1 MYSGVALRLGL
12 PPFALETLAYGGPH
26 VTQSTRHLPIP
37 APSGEEQAVWCEEHT
52 DYNMLSIIPGAR
64 FFQPGEIKEFCPPPL
79 DGGILPPAG
88 LYHRGRPSQRH
99 PEGEMLRG
107 KPPEGCISAQVGQS
121 LEVLT
126 GGRYLATPFMIK
138 AITGYERC
146 SVQHFCHVRLTETL
160 FPLPELADDAAVRTY
175 SPPVLAG
182 TYSTMNLVDIGLAPS
197 TALGLEGRSDN
208 RAHSTKNAHAVPDKW
223 SETPCPEIA
232 EIEVVTALPT
242 TGPSTGTPAPLPL
255 PPFTRSSDVAPRA
268 QYPSSAPLPRRRVPP
283 PLLVERGARGSM

>member
-37 APSGEEQAVWCEEHT
+37 ETPSGEEQAVWCEEHT

-138 AITGYERC
+138 ATTGYERC

-208 RAHSTKNAHAVPDKW
+208 RAHSTKNAHAVPEKW

-255 PPFTRSSDVAPRA
+255 H
-268 QYPSSAPLPRRRVPP
+268 
-283 PLLVERGARGSM
+283 